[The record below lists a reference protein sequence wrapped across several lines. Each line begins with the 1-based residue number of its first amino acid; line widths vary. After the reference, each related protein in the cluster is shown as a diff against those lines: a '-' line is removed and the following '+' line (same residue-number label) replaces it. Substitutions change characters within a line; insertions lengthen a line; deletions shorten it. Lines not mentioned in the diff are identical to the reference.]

1 MIVNLQNS
9 SSIITGP
16 IGSGKKT
23 IVKKAIYE
31 LEKIYKDDYICIKLN
46 GLIQTTQSSVYR
58 HIVRQLGIVEKGV
71 DAEKI
76 IADLDHGEF
85 VTKPLIFIIYNFEE
99 LKKHCTDKFINNLL
113 ELPHITRPYINLNRL
128 ETIEDFKE
136 LIKNLLK
143 IDNSLIPD
151 ANYCNVFNDKVQ
163 FDPVCK
169 LSIDSPFLVLEN
181 FIQSD
186 LDYGI
191 KINDIL
197 QDLSQTQI
205 WILIAIKS
213 LILLRDRDTFNFE
226 IVYDAC
232 YDYVRG
238 HTSNNILLK
247 EHIVLAEYEFL
258 HSRGLLE
265 YVADKERNPSKRLM
279 MSRVLLLPNQISDIV
294 DNKI

>member
-1 MIVNLQNS
+1 MC
-9 SSIITGP
+9 
-16 IGSGKKT
+16 

-151 ANYCNVFNDKVQ
+151 ANYCSMFNDKVQ
-163 FDPVCK
+163 ELLKTESFKKIIKQIFDFSADV
-169 LSIDSPFLVLEN
+169 IRN
-181 FIQSD
+181 
-186 LDYGI
+186 
-191 KINDIL
+191 
-197 QDLSQTQI
+197 LSQTQI

>member
-1 MIVNLQNS
+1 MC
-9 SSIITGP
+9 
-16 IGSGKKT
+16 

-71 DAEKI
+71 VT
-76 IADLDHGEF
+76 DLDHGEF

-151 ANYCNVFNDKVQ
+151 ANYCSMFNDKVQ
-163 FDPVCK
+163 ELLKTESFKKIIKQIFDFSADFDPVCK

-191 KINDIL
+191 KFNDIL